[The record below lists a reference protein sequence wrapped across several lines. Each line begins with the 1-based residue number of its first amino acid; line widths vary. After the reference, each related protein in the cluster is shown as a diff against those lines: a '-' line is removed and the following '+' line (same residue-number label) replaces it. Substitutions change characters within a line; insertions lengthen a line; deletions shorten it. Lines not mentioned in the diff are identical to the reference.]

1 MVATSHDVMP
11 DIELYQPTDADNA
24 LALARDLGDEGWL
37 LAGGQDTFGW
47 LKDRNK
53 RPAAMIELTRI
64 DAWKGIRE
72 LADGVEI
79 GALTTLTE
87 ITSNPLITA
96 RYGLLAR
103 AAGVVA
109 SPQIRNVGTLGGNL
123 NQDARCWYYRRGL
136 DCYRAG
142 GNICY
147 ADSPQGLNREHA
159 IFGAS
164 RCVAVSPSDTAP
176 ALVALDATMVITAAS
191 GQRTVAAQDYFIGPA
206 RDIVHMT
213 ALHEGEILT
222 AVRLPGAWANAEFY
236 FEKVADRNVWD
247 FALVNIAAAMRVSSD
262 RIDEARIAC
271 GAVECTPRRLQA
283 VENAVRGQPRSEE
296 LAARAGEL
304 AVQDAVPLNYN
315 HFKVPLMSNLVKRA
329 IRGGSQG

>member
-11 DIELYQPTDADNA
+11 DIELYQPSDEDNA
-24 LALARDLGDEGWL
+24 LALAGELGSNGWL

-53 RPAAMIELTRI
+53 TPSAMIELTQI

-72 LADGVEI
+72 TAEGVEI
-79 GALTTLTE
+79 GAVTTLTE
-87 ITSNPLITA
+87 IARHPLIQSRFA
-96 RYGLLAR
+96 LLAE

-147 ADSPQGLNREHA
+147 ADSPEGLNREHA
-159 IFGAS
+159 LFGAS

-176 ALVALDATMVITAAS
+176 ALVALDATMVISSAS
-191 GQRTVAAQDYFIGPA
+191 GQRTVSAQDYFIGPA
-206 RDIVHMT
+206 RDITHMT
-213 ALHEGEILT
+213 ALNDGEILT
-222 AVRLPGAWANAEFY
+222 AVRLPEEWADAEYY

-247 FALVNIAAAMRVSSD
+247 FALVNVAAAMKVSGGTISD
-262 RIDEARIAC
+262 ARIAC
-271 GAVECTPRRLQA
+271 GAVECTPRRLEA
-283 VENAVRGQPRSEE
+283 VENAVRGQQRSEE
-296 LAARAGEL
+296 LATRAGEM
-304 AVQDAVPLNYN
+304 AIEGAVPLNYN
-315 HFKVPLMSNLVKRA
+315 HFKVPLMANLVKRA
-329 IRGGSQG
+329 IRG

>member
-11 DIELYQPTDADNA
+11 DIELYQPSDEDNA
-24 LALARDLGDEGWL
+24 LALANELGSDGWL

-53 RPAAMIELTRI
+53 TPSSMIELTQI

-72 LADGVEI
+72 TADGVEI
-79 GALTTLTE
+79 GAVTTLTE
-87 ITSNPLITA
+87 IAKHPLITE
-96 RYGLLAR
+96 RYGLLAE

-147 ADSPQGLNREHA
+147 ADSPEGLNREHA

-176 ALVALDATMVITAAS
+176 ALVALDATMVIASVS
-191 GQRTVAAQDYFIGPA
+191 GQRTVSAQDYFIGPA
-206 RDIVHMT
+206 RDITHMT
-213 ALHEGEILT
+213 ALNDGEILT
-222 AVRLPGAWANAEFY
+222 AVRLPASWANADYY

-247 FALVNIAAAMRVSSD
+247 FALVNVAAAMKVTGGTIED
-262 RIDEARIAC
+262 ARIAC
-271 GAVECTPRRLQA
+271 GAVECTPRRLEA
-283 VENAVRGQPRSEE
+283 VENAVRGQQRSESVAE
-296 LAARAGEL
+296 SAGEL
-304 AVQDAVPLNYN
+304 AVESAAPLNYN
-315 HFKVPLMSNLVKRA
+315 HFKVPLMANLVKRA
-329 IRGGSQG
+329 IRG

>member
-11 DIELYQPTDADNA
+11 DIELYQPTDEANA
-24 LALARDLGDEGWL
+24 LALAATLGRDGWL

-53 RPAAMIELTRI
+53 TPAAMIELTQI

-72 LADGVEI
+72 TGDGIEI
-79 GALTTLTE
+79 GAVTTLTE
-87 ITSNPLITA
+87 IANNPLIQS
-96 RYGLLAR
+96 RYGVLAK
-103 AAGVVA
+103 AAGHVA

-159 IFGAS
+159 LFGAS

-176 ALVALDATMVITAAS
+176 ALVALDATMVIQSQS
-191 GQRTVAAQDYFIGPA
+191 GQRLVSAQDYFVGPA
-206 RDIVHMT
+206 RDIVNMT
-213 ALHEGEILT
+213 VLNPGEILT
-222 AVRLPGAWANAEFY
+222 AVRIPNTWADAEFY

-247 FALVNIAAAMRVSSD
+247 FALVNIAAVMKVSGGVIQD
-262 RIDEARIAC
+262 VRLAC
-271 GAVECTPRRLQA
+271 GAVECVPRRLEA
-283 VENAVRGQPRSEE
+283 VENALRGQQRSEQV
-296 LAARAGEL
+296 ANQVASIATQGAR
-304 AVQDAVPLNYN
+304 PLNYN
-315 HFKVPLMSNLVKRA
+315 HFKIPLMENLVKRA
-329 IRGGSQG
+329 VRG

>member
-11 DIELYQPTDADNA
+11 DIELYQPTDEDNA
-24 LALARDLGDEGWL
+24 LALASQLGSDGWL

-53 RPAAMIELTRI
+53 TPSAMIELTQI

-72 LADGVEI
+72 TADGVEI
-79 GALTTLTE
+79 GAVTTLTE
-87 ITSNPLITA
+87 ISKHPLITE
-96 RYGLLAR
+96 RYGLLAK

-142 GNICY
+142 GNLCY
-147 ADSPQGLNREHA
+147 ADSPEGLNREHA

-176 ALVALDATMVITAAS
+176 ALVALDATMVIASAS
-191 GQRTVAAQDYFIGPA
+191 GTRTMAAQDYFIGPA
-206 RDIVHMT
+206 RDITHMT
-213 ALHEGEILT
+213 ALNEGEILT
-222 AVRLPGAWANAEFY
+222 AVRLPASWANAEYY

-247 FALVNIAAAMRVSSD
+247 FALVSVAAAMKVSGGAISD
-262 RIDEARIAC
+262 ARIAC
-271 GAVECTPRRLQA
+271 GAVECTPRRLEA
-283 VENAVRGQPRSEE
+283 VENAIRGQQRSED
-296 LAARAGEL
+296 LASRAGDMAVEGARA
-304 AVQDAVPLNYN
+304 LNYN
-315 HFKVPLMSNLVKRA
+315 HYKIPLMANLVKRA
-329 IRGGSQG
+329 VRG